1 MEILLK
7 SCEIKDFC
15 GIKHYCNE
23 FVEDTNIIV
32 GRFGCGKTT
41 VIKSLKW
48 VLGLSVKNYEPVKE
62 ENNRVVK
69 LKVIPSVKWDFYIKR
84 TIGDDCFYQELTL
97 QRIGN
102 KLYFNDTECKTQ
114 KEYVEYVISVFG
126 FESLDRLEQCFFI
139 ESFLERPQ
147 VRVRNDILCLI
158 NAKNVLNN
166 LKMQDNYAII
176 KAMLDNCESNDEI
189 SKAIK
194 SAFKENEENKKSLQ
208 AQQHLL
214 ENIIAKTKGEMT
226 EKGEAILEQI
236 QQQLETTKKD
246 LFNKEIELS
255 KQEQVFNQYI
265 VESANTLEKTAN
277 NSFLEVGWQLF
288 SNRKT
293 NNDLFECCEM
303 IYYDKPFSCLSRGEQ
318 LKALISLHYELLQ
331 FYYSGGR
338 VPLIIDNATDL
349 GRENISGKEQIILFE
364 TQNQEMKGKVE

>member
-7 SCEIKDFC
+7 SCEIKNFC

-62 ENNRVVK
+62 ENNRVIK
-69 LKVIPSVKWDFYIKR
+69 LKVVPEVCWTFNIWETLDNDFFAK
-84 TIGDDCFYQELTL
+84 ELTL
-97 QRIGN
+97 HRIGN
-102 KLYFNDTECKTQ
+102 KLYFNNVECKTQ
-114 KEYVEYVISVFG
+114 KEYVEHILCEFD

-139 ESFLERPQ
+139 ESFLDRPQ
-147 VRVRNDILCLI
+147 VKVRNDILCLI

-189 SKAIK
+189 SKTIK
-194 SAFKENEENKKSLQ
+194 SAFKENEESKKSLQ

-214 ENIIAKTKGEMT
+214 ESIIAKTKGEMT
-226 EKGEAILEQI
+226 EKGETILRQM
-236 QQQLETTKKD
+236 QQQLETIKKV
-246 LFNKEIELS
+246 LFNNEIELS

-293 NNDLFECCEM
+293 NNDLYECCEM

-331 FYYSGGR
+331 FYYGGGR